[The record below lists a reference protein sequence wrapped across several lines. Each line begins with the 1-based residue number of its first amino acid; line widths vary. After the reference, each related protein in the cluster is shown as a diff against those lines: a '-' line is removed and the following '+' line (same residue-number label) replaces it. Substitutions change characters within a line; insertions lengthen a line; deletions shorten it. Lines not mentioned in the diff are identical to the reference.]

1 MGDYQRFVAYVYEYL
16 KGKKE
21 KNCGFVKVE
30 VREGVCSMELKLQ
43 CPGLAPDTE
52 CRVYGFVRKKEALEG
67 IFLGDCRTEP
77 GTVSCRI
84 RTQAENLSGTGVGLS
99 QLGGMVFVTEL
110 GAFFGTEWDDRQ
122 IHPEDFR
129 AKEKEEQEN
138 KGTGVGLSQLGGMV
152 FVTELGAFFGTE
164 WDDRQI
170 HPEDFRAKEKEEQEN
185 KQEEERDIEEREDAV
200 EEGEAGPGNPDDVQE
215 SIQQDNQDAGKDVSE
230 MRAEEILEEKEAEE
244 NPPFIPFSDGEFEVC
259 KKIKPQDLLGFS
271 RRECALR
278 HNRFLAYG
286 YYNFGHLLLGKR
298 ADGRYILGV
307 PGRYDQQEQFMAGM
321 FGFPYF
327 KESSSIR
334 LSQGCGGYWYR
345 LINAP
350 DADGGNGF

>member
-84 RTQAENLSGTGVGLS
+84 RTQAENLGGTGVGLS

-129 AKEKEEQEN
+129 E
-138 KGTGVGLSQLGGMV
+138 
-152 FVTELGAFFGTE
+152 
-164 WDDRQI
+164 
-170 HPEDFRAKEKEEQEN
+170 KEKEEQEN
-185 KQEEERDIEEREDAV
+185 KQEEERDIEEREEAV
-200 EEGEAGPGNPDDVQE
+200 EEGETGPGNPDDVQE

-244 NPPFIPFSDGEFEVC
+244 NPPFIPFGDGEFEVC

>member
-1 MGDYQRFVAYVYEYL
+1 MRKRALLLRIGMKIKSIHRIVGKQNEGGYLVGNYQRFVAYVYEYL

-30 VREGVCSMELKLQ
+30 EREGVCSMELKLQ

-52 CRVYGFVRKKEALEG
+52 CRVYGFVRKKENLEG
-67 IFLGDCRTEP
+67 IFLGSCRTEE

-84 RTQAENLSGTGVGLS
+84 RTQAENMGGAGVSLG

-110 GAFFGTEWDDRQ
+110 GAFFGTEWDDRP
-122 IHPEDFR
+122 IRPEYFR
-129 AKEKEEQEN
+129 QRTLEEGESHREEKSATGEGEKCAKEEQN
-138 KGTGVGLSQLGGMV
+138 ST
-152 FVTELGAFFGTE
+152 
-164 WDDRQI
+164 DDI
-170 HPEDFRAKEKEEQEN
+170 QET
-185 KQEEERDIEEREDAV
+185 
-200 EEGEAGPGNPDDVQE
+200 
-215 SIQQDNQDAGKDVSE
+215 IQQDMSSQNITQDASE
-230 MRAEEILEEKEAEE
+230 MRAEEILEEKETEE
-244 NPPFIPFSDGEFEVC
+244 DLSFIPFCDGEFEIC
-259 KKIKPQDLLGFS
+259 KKIRPQDLLGFS

-298 ADGRYILGV
+298 ADGKYILGV

-327 KESSSIR
+327 KESSYIR
-334 LSQGCGGYWYR
+334 LPQGCGGYWYR
-345 LINAP
+345 LINST
-350 DADGGNGF
+350 DADFGNGF

>member
-1 MGDYQRFVAYVYEYL
+1 MKIKSIHRIVGKRNVGGYFVGDYQRFVAYVYEYL

-84 RTQAENLSGTGVGLS
+84 RTQAENLGGTGVGLS

-129 AKEKEEQEN
+129 E
-138 KGTGVGLSQLGGMV
+138 
-152 FVTELGAFFGTE
+152 
-164 WDDRQI
+164 
-170 HPEDFRAKEKEEQEN
+170 KEKEEQEN
-185 KQEEERDIEEREDAV
+185 KQEEERDIEEREEAV
-200 EEGEAGPGNPDDVQE
+200 EEGETGPGNPDDVQE

-244 NPPFIPFSDGEFEVC
+244 NPPFIPFGDGEFEVC

>member
-1 MGDYQRFVAYVYEYL
+1 METQGCRLFLTMCMKIKSIHRIVGKQNAGGYFVGDYQRFVAYVYEYL

-21 KNCGFVKVE
+21 KNCGFVKAE
-30 VREGVCSMELKLQ
+30 AREGVFSMELKLQ

-52 CRVYGFVRKKEALEG
+52 CRVYGFLRKRETLEG
-67 IFLGDCRTEP
+67 IFLGSCRTGE

-84 RTQAENLSGTGVGLS
+84 RTQAENLGGTGVALS

-110 GAFFGTEWDDRQ
+110 GAFFGTEWDDQ
-122 IHPEDFR
+122 PIHPEYFR
-129 AKEKEEQEN
+129 EKATEEQGNGQEEETVAEE
-138 KGTGVGLSQLGGMV
+138 KGKSSEGWEDGLNHP
-152 FVTELGAFFGTE
+152 
-164 WDDRQI
+164 DDRQEAI
-170 HPEDFRAKEKEEQEN
+170 QETLQPDN
-185 KQEEERDIEEREDAV
+185 RE
-200 EEGEAGPGNPDDVQE
+200 
-215 SIQQDNQDAGKDVSE
+215 IQQGSRQDVSE
-230 MRAEEILEEKEAEE
+230 MRAEEILEEKEEE
-244 NPPFIPFSDGEFEVC
+244 EPPFMPFDDGEFEIC
-259 KKIKPQDLLGFS
+259 RKIKPQDLLGFS

-327 KESSSIR
+327 KESACIR
-334 LSQGCGGYWYR
+334 LPQGCGGYWYR
-345 LINAP
+345 LINSP
-350 DADGGNGF
+350 DANGGNGF